1 MTDIAEYCKTL
12 FSPNVKTLKIN
23 PIDKSL
29 TLAFVA
35 YFKKSEQKRQYWFL
49 K

>member
-1 MTDIAEYCKTL
+1 MAEIAEYCKTL
-12 FSPNVKTLKIN
+12 FSSNGKNTLKIN

-35 YFKKSEQKRQYWFL
+35 YFKKPVQKRQY
-49 K
+49 